1 MTTEQVIDVLVKSY
15 KSSDTFRQ
23 IQSKIAEIYRQVM
36 NQIIQLIKSPSKTET
51 IVSSYN

>member
-23 IQSKIAEIYRQVM
+23 IRRKIAVIYRQVR
-36 NQIIQLIKSPSKTET
+36 NLIIQLIKCPSKMET
-51 IVSSYN
+51 IVSSYD